1 MNWDALGASGD
12 IIGAFA
18 VLVTLYYLTI
28 QIKIQNQELDKS
40 NKRTRAQLA
49 VEINNS
55 YMGAFNEV
63 MCNKEF
69 ALIYKKGLEDK
80 PLDEIEVVQFS
91 QFINRFFAVLE
102 SAVTIA
108 KQDMLMSDDY
118 DIEYLYDYPMA
129 NRLLETRIG
138 AAWFKEEAP
147 LTFSEEFLE
156 NIRKFQLKRL
166 QP

>member
-1 MNWDALGASGD
+1 MEAIGNRSFSTELPNCSHA
-12 IIGAFA
+12 IIA
-18 VLVTLYYLTI
+18 VSSI
-28 QIKIQNQELDKS
+28 GRSKIRNLD
-40 NKRTRAQLA
+40 
-49 VEINNS
+49 
-55 YMGAFNEV
+55 
-63 MCNKEF
+63 
-69 ALIYKKGLEDK
+69 
-80 PLDEIEVVQFS
+80 IEVVQFS

-108 KQDMLMSDDY
+108 NQDTLMSDDY

-129 NRLLETRIG
+129 NRLLETHIG
-138 AAWFKEEAP
+138 AVWFKEEAP

>member
-1 MNWDALGASGD
+1 MEAIGNRSFSTALPNCSHAGIAISS
-12 IIGAFA
+12 IGRS
-18 VLVTLYYLTI
+18 
-28 QIKIQNQELDKS
+28 KIRNLD
-40 NKRTRAQLA
+40 
-49 VEINNS
+49 
-55 YMGAFNEV
+55 
-63 MCNKEF
+63 
-69 ALIYKKGLEDK
+69 
-80 PLDEIEVVQFS
+80 IEVVQFS

-108 KQDMLMSDDY
+108 NQDTLMSDDY

-129 NRLLETRIG
+129 NRLLETHIG